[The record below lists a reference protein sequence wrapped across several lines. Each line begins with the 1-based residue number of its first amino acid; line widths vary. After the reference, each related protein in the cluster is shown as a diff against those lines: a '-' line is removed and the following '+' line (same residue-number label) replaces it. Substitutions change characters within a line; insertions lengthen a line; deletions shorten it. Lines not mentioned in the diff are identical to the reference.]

1 MKEPMMICLVLSIAL
16 SLSLPT
22 KARVQKSERGKGP
35 AAREQ
40 VVVFV
45 CEHGVA
51 KSVIAAAHFNRLAR
65 VRNLKMRAIARG
77 TNPEDE
83 IPSRV
88 LTGLRADDL
97 APSEKPTKLSESDV
111 VDASRVVA
119 FCKLPDTY
127 YKKVAVEEWD
137 DLPPV
142 SEDYQKARDAILR
155 HIGRLLDQLQA
166 KELK

>member
-1 MKEPMMICLVLSIAL
+1 MKEPMMICLLLFTAL
-16 SLSLPT
+16 SLSLPA
-22 KARVQKSERGKGP
+22 KARAQKPGRGKGP

-45 CEHGVA
+45 CEKKKK

-65 VRNLKMRAIARG
+65 VRKLKMRAIARG

-97 APSEKPTKLSESDV
+97 APGEKPTKLSEGDV
-111 VDASRVVA
+111 VGASRVVA

-127 YKKVAVEEWD
+127 YKKVTVEEWD
-137 DLPPV
+137 DVPPV
-142 SEDYQKARDAILR
+142 SEDYQKARDAILD
-155 HIGRLLDQLQA
+155 HIGRLLDKLEA
-166 KELK
+166 K

>member
-1 MKEPMMICLVLSIAL
+1 
-16 SLSLPT
+16 
-22 KARVQKSERGKGP
+22 
-35 AAREQ
+35 
-40 VVVFV
+40 
-45 CEHGVA
+45 
-51 KSVIAAAHFNRLAR
+51 
-65 VRNLKMRAIARG
+65 
-77 TNPEDE
+77 
-83 IPSRV
+83 
-88 LTGLRADDL
+88 
-97 APSEKPTKLSESDV
+97 
-111 VDASRVVA
+111 VA

>member
-1 MKEPMMICLVLSIAL
+1 MKEPMMICLLLLIAL

-22 KARVQKSERGKGP
+22 RARVQKSEQGKGT

-40 VVVFV
+40 IVVFV

-51 KSVIAAAHFNRLAR
+51 KSVIAATHFNRLAR
-65 VRNLKMRAIARG
+65 VRNLNMRAIARG

-97 APSEKPTKLSESDV
+97 APGEKPTKLSEGDV
-111 VDASRVVA
+111 VGAGRVVA
-119 FCKLPDTY
+119 FCKLPETY
-127 YKKVAVEEWD
+127 YKKATVEEWD
-137 DLPPV
+137 NVPPV
-142 SEDYQKARDAILR
+142 SEDYQKARDAILH
-155 HIGRLLDQLQA
+155 HIGLLLDKLQA
-166 KELK
+166 K

>member
-1 MKEPMMICLVLSIAL
+1 MKEPTMICLLLFIAL

-22 KARVQKSERGKGP
+22 KARVQKSERGEGP

-65 VRNLKMRAIARG
+65 IRNLRMRAIARG

-97 APSEKPTKLSESDV
+97 APGEKPTKLSEGDV
-111 VDASRVVA
+111 VGASRVVT

-127 YKKVAVEEWD
+127 YKKVRVEEWD
-137 DLPPV
+137 DVPPV
-142 SEDYQKARDAILR
+142 SEDYQKARDAILH
-155 HIGRLLDQLQA
+155 HIGRLLDNLQA
-166 KELK
+166 K